1 MKKAITDATERSSYM
16 DKRKKARIILSVI
29 LGIGGLLYL
38 GGILGQLIAGYQAWL
53 GGDGISGQEMM
64 KPLDWNLLVCIR
76 HAFTLNDLKGMATAI
91 LLGTAVVL
99 YVKFHDKFDGNEFQ
113 DGKFVYESRF
123 LKGAVFEI
131 TAAEDIVTQDNQG
144 TLWMKTAW

>member
-1 MKKAITDATERSSYM
+1 M
-16 DKRKKARIILSVI
+16 DEKKRKIGIISAVI

-38 GGILGQLIAGYQAWL
+38 GGILGQVLANYQAWL
-53 GGDGISGQEMM
+53 GGNGISGEEMM
-64 KPLDWNLLVCIR
+64 KPPDWNLLVCIR
-76 HAFTLNDLKGMATAI
+76 HAFTINGLKGISAAI
-91 LLGTAVVL
+91 VIGAAVIL